1 MCKCECKCVYARV
14 CVSVT
19 VSVCKC
25 VCMRTCVC
33 VCVCVHVCV
42 CQGRREIKIVP
53 PAHLTVVSSLAQA
66 PGDCITPA
74 HSACLVHRYP
84 GLPGVLFS
92 FVYVCVDAR
101 SCGTEHTDSHNL
113 ISLSSNVSYIMSI
126 I

>member
-1 MCKCECKCVYARV
+1 MCASVSPVCACV
-14 CVSVT
+14 CLC
-19 VSVCKC
+19 VCKC

-33 VCVCVHVCV
+33 VCVCARVCV
-42 CQGRREIKIVP
+42 PGQEGNQNSTTSPPYSRE
-53 PAHLTVVSSLAQA
+53 LLAQA

-101 SCGTEHTDSHNL
+101 SCGTVSHRT
-113 ISLSSNVSYIMSI
+113 Y
-126 I
+126 

>member
-1 MCKCECKCVYARV
+1 MCVCVCARV
-14 CVSVT
+14 CVPGQEGNQNST
-19 VSVCKC
+19 TSPPYS
-25 VCMRTCVC
+25 
-33 VCVCVHVCV
+33 
-42 CQGRREIKIVP
+42 RE
-53 PAHLTVVSSLAQA
+53 LLAQA